1 MTIWFIFGT
10 FKASAASRGLSAR
23 ADELIRV
30 VIADALNNFDLLLA
44 VMLPIVDIVDGA
56 LILQP
61 LQKCLVLALDPLRLQ
76 VPRIRVQRFGN
87 GSALLP
93 TATQVADRCLLLAT
107 ARLVG
112 WDGWH
117 VAFLMLGEVLPLARQ
132 NARHPLQ

>member
-56 LILQP
+56 LILKP
-61 LQKCLVLALDPLRLQ
+61 LQKSLIFVLDPLRLQ
-76 VPRIRVQRFGN
+76 VPGVCIQ
-87 GSALLP
+87 
-93 TATQVADRCLLLAT
+93 
-107 ARLVG
+107 
-112 WDGWH
+112 
-117 VAFLMLGEVLPLARQ
+117 
-132 NARHPLQ
+132 